1 MKKNISLRASLLHL
15 SSLSLAEKMKSGSFK
30 SLYRGQGIEFSGVRE
45 YLVGD
50 DVRAIDWNV
59 TARMSKPFV
68 KVFDEEKELDVFI
81 IVDSSFSMDGG
92 SKNQSKLETAME
104 CASLISLASFYNSS
118 PVGAVIFDGGLEFFC
133 APSPGK
139 KHSFLLL
146 SQFEKER
153 ANRKTGSAI
162 DSAIRGA
169 EKLLKKR
176 SLVFVI
182 SDFRS
187 VGWQPSFARL
197 CRKNDV
203 IAIRIT
209 DEKDY
214 SLPSVGSVLFTDPET
229 GYSSL
234 LPTSSR
240 KFLDAWK
247 ESDEKRREGWVKD
260 CVRRGGIP
268 LSISTFQDPA
278 AVLIHFF
285 SDRNRK

>member
-81 IVDSSFSMDGG
+81 IVDSSFSMDSG

-139 KHSFLLL
+139 NHSFLLL

-153 ANRKTGSAI
+153 ANRKVGSAI

-187 VGWQPSFARL
+187 VGWQSSFARL

-209 DEKDY
+209 DEKDS

-229 GYSSL
+229 SYSSL

-247 ESDEKRREGWVKD
+247 ESDEKRKEGWVKD

-268 LSISTFQDPA
+268 LSISTSLDPA